1 MNPKKS
7 KKIGKSL
14 IWDVLQQVERF
25 NLAIE
30 RHRKAPHSSEFMVL
44 QYQHQRDEMAA
55 FLLDCLVEMDLKNML
70 RLYVQK
76 MDTPLAA

>member
-30 RHRKAPHSSEFMVL
+30 RHRNAPHPSEFMVL